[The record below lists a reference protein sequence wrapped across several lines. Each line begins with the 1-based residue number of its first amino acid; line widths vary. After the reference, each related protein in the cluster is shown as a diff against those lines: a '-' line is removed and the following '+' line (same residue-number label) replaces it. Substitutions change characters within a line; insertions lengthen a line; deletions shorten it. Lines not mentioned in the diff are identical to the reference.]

1 MNHDLQPGRSRN
13 VVLLWIL
20 ALITILLWARLGGVG
35 WDVAIYRAGMR
46 SLRAGHDP
54 YTDATSIQRIFHQ
67 QLLANPKLLLHQ
79 DPPFSYVYS
88 PITLP
93 LLRVLGAVPDWLS
106 GTLYYLLYSAAALA
120 QVWVTFRAVE
130 RSERP
135 YFRYLAPVAI
145 FFPGFLA
152 DATIMS
158 GNIAYLLYATVLL
171 TAVLG
176 WQRGS
181 WRWFYPAIL
190 AASCV
195 KAPLLT
201 LVCIP
206 LLSARRQWLSV
217 AFTGAAGV
225 ILFAAQPAVWPTL
238 FRHYLEAVDLQFRFN
253 RDFGCSPAGLFG
265 DVLYGH
271 GIPYTPASMIFF
283 LCYAIPL
290 FGLLFYLSRLYLRG
304 SFSFAQWMPVM
315 LVGVILLNPRIMEYD
330 TAPLALPLALIAWRF
345 LARWSKPPRT
355 IAYLS
360 LLFLSVN
367 AVGALGWNIRKLT
380 DGPLLV
386 LFFAAGTWHLLQLAR
401 EYEPLPSPAEQE
413 RTPTTAML
421 LN

>member
-1 MNHDLQPGRSRN
+1 MKHTVQSGWSRN
-13 VVLLWIL
+13 LVLLWVL
-20 ALITILLWARLGGVG
+20 AAITIVLWAWLGGVG
-35 WDVAIYRAGMR
+35 WDVAIYRAGMH
-46 SLRAGHDP
+46 SLRGGHDP
-54 YTDATSIQRIFHQ
+54 YADAISVQRLFHQ
-67 QLLANPKLLLHQ
+67 QLQGNPNLLVDR

-88 PITLP
+88 PMTLP
-93 LLRVLGAVPDWLS
+93 LLRLISAVPDWAS
-106 GTLYYLLYSAAALA
+106 GGLYWLLYSAAALA
-120 QVWVTFRAVE
+120 QIGATFRAVE

-158 GNIAYLLYATVLL
+158 GNIAYLLYAAVLL

-176 WQRGS
+176 WQGGS
-181 WRWFYPAIL
+181 WRWFYLAAL

-206 LLSARRQWLSV
+206 LLSARRQWL
-217 AFTGAAGV
+217 ATAITGAAGV
-225 ILFAAQPAVWPTL
+225 TLFAVQTAIWPTL
-238 FRHYLEAVDLQFRFN
+238 FRHYLEAVDLQFLFN
-253 RDFGCSPAGLFG
+253 RDFGCSPAGLFA

-271 GIPYTPASMIFF
+271 GIPYSPGSMIFF

-290 FGLLFYLSRLYLRG
+290 FGLLLYLSRLYLCG
-304 SFSFAQWMPVM
+304 SFSLGQWMPVM
-315 LVGVILLNPRIMEYD
+315 LVGVVLLNPRIMEYD

-345 LARWSKPPRT
+345 FARWSNPLRT
-355 IAYLS
+355 ITYLS
-360 LLFLSVN
+360 LLFLAVN
-367 AVGALGWNIRKLT
+367 AVGALSWNVRKLT

-386 LFFAAGTWHLLQLAR
+386 LFFATGTWHLLQCAR
-401 EYEPLPSPAEQE
+401 ERKLAESSAERVYRQPA
-413 RTPTTAML
+413 AML

>member
-1 MNHDLQPGRSRN
+1 MNDERQPNSSRI
-13 VVLLWIL
+13 VILLWAL
-20 ALITILLWARLGGVG
+20 AAITILLWARLGGVG
-35 WDVAIYRAGMR
+35 WDVAIYRAGMF

-54 YTDATSIQRIFHQ
+54 YADAISIQRLFHQ
-67 QLLANPKLLLHQ
+67 QLQANPNLLVNQ

-93 LLRVLGAVPDWLS
+93 LLRLIGTVPVWLS
-106 GTLYYLLYSAAALA
+106 GTLYYLLYTAAALA

-152 DATIMS
+152 DATLMS
-158 GNIAYLLYATVLL
+158 GNIAYLLYAAVLL
-171 TAVLG
+171 TAVWG
-176 WQRGS
+176 WQRGT
-181 WRWFYPAIL
+181 WLWFYLAVV

-195 KAPLLT
+195 KIPLLS

-206 LLSARRQWLSV
+206 LLSARRQWLPV
-217 AFTGAAGV
+217 TVTAATGV
-225 ILFAAQPAVWPTL
+225 LLFAIQPSIWPTL

-265 DVLYGH
+265 DVLYGR
-271 GIPYTPASMIFF
+271 GIPYSLASMIFF

-304 SFSFAQWMPVM
+304 NFSLAQWIPVM

-345 LARWSKPPRT
+345 LSRWSKPTRT
-355 IAYLS
+355 IVS
-360 LLFLSVN
+360 LCVLFFTVN
-367 AVGALGWNIRKLT
+367 AVGALGWKMRKLT

-386 LFFAAGTWHLLQLAR
+386 LFFAAGTWHLLQFAR
-401 EYEPLPSPAEQE
+401 ERKLQE
-413 RTPTTAML
+413 SLAGQVETQSTAML
-421 LN
+421 VN